1 MQTKA
6 EKTRQ
11 FIIEQAAPIFN
22 TKGYAGTSMSDIMA
36 ATGLAKGGIYGNF
49 ADKDEIAA
57 EAFDYSMSVI
67 MGQIRA
73 KTSLETTAIGKLKA
87 ILDFYRVYVVRPTID
102 GGCVLLNTAI
112 DADDSY
118 PFLKKKARVALA
130 SLIASMER
138 CFEFGIKNGELKPG
152 IDTKREAE
160 MFIAQIEGGIMMT
173 RISDNKKL
181 FGGLMDHLQSRIE
194 NELKR

>member
-1 MQTKA
+1 
-6 EKTRQ
+6 
-11 FIIEQAAPIFN
+11 
-22 TKGYAGTSMSDIMA
+22 MSDIMA

-67 MGQIRA
+67 MSQIRA
-73 KTSLETTAIGKLKA
+73 KTSLEPTAIGKLTA
-87 ILDFYRVYVVRPTID
+87 ILDFYRVYVIKPTIN

-118 PFLKKKARVALA
+118 PFLKKKARLALA
-130 SLIASMER
+130 SLISSMER
-138 CFEFGIKNGELKPG
+138 CFELGIKNGELKPG
-152 IDTKREAE
+152 IDARREAE
-160 MFIAQIEGGIMMT
+160 IFIAQIEGGIMMT
-173 RISDNKKL
+173 RISESKKV

-194 NELKR
+194 NELKK